1 MSRGADAPHK
11 GGPMRVMKVAKD
23 RHIVLPKRLFQ
34 PADTVLVLTEGDTVV
49 IKKVRPRLSA
59 VAQRVRGRALS
70 MTTIV
75 REVRAHRKHLRQ
87 A

>member
-1 MSRGADAPHK
+1 
-11 GGPMRVMKVAKD
+11 MRVVKVAQD

-34 PADTVLVLTEGDTVV
+34 PADTVLVMTEGDAVV

-59 VAQRVRGRALS
+59 IAQRVRGRALP
-70 MTTIV
+70 MRTVV
-75 REVRAHRKHLRQ
+75 REVRAYRKRRHR